1 MNQNAVLEMMLATP
15 LFSRTDRDML
25 REAVEASQLMKYE
38 KDSEMLGE
46 QPALCFIISGKAV
59 VRRAL
64 AGQSVI
70 LNTLG
75 RGSVFGAAQ
84 LFGSGEVITSVKAAC
99 RCACLCMS
107 QKTVSDLLKKDHG
120 FTLGY
125 ITFLSDR
132 IRFLNRR
139 IASFT
144 AGGGERT
151 VAEYLLSLPE
161 KDGAVVLPVSMA
173 HLASALNISRPT
185 LYRAFASLSDRGVI
199 RKDGNRVIII
209 SLQKLKS
216 I

>member
-1 MNQNAVLEMMLATP
+1 MNKNAVLEMMLAAP
-15 LFSRTDRDML
+15 LFSRTDPETL
-25 REAVEASQLMKYE
+25 RGAVEASQLIRYE

-46 QPALCFIISGKAV
+46 EPALCFIISGKAV
-59 VRRAL
+59 VRRML
-64 AGQSVI
+64 SGQSVI

-99 RCACLCMS
+99 RCSCLCMS
-107 QKTVSDLLKKDHG
+107 QQTVSDLLKKDHG

-151 VAEYLLSLPE
+151 VAEYLLGLPE
-161 KDGAVVLPVSMA
+161 NNGAVVLPVSMA
-173 HLASALNISRPT
+173 RLASSLNISRPT

-199 RKDGNRVIII
+199 QKDGNRVKIL
-209 SLQKLKS
+209 STQKLRS